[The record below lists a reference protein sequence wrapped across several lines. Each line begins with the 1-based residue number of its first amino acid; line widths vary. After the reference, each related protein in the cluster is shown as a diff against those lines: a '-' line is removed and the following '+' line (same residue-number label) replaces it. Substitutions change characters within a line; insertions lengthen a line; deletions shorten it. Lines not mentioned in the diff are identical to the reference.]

1 MSSDTYNMSKDH
13 PPGAPAPA
21 HHPYLLWGALL
32 VAAAAIVASFFVIQN
47 ARANAD
53 YICTHVIEESGD
65 CANGSWGSWAEVS
78 SSADAASCVMTKVE
92 KRVYTGT
99 RVLRHIVQYLNLRT
113 ACDAGYTQVKHG
125 SSGGSSGFKEGT
137 VISQSSACQIEESRT
152 TRSRAPGPS
161 CDNVTVTPTTEV
173 TSATSDVGELLEQ
186 QAQAGSLEQLNA
198 FRASMIAANIF
209 VKPSRVRG
217 GETTVVKWRGRE
229 VTKCTVVG
237 GNGEQWDGT
246 SGERT
251 SGQIKERTVYTLTCL
266 AFNGT
271 TVTDQAAV
279 DVIPVFQE
287 L

>member
-1 MSSDTYNMSKDH
+1 MSNDTYGTSQDH

-21 HHPYLLWGALL
+21 HHPYLLWGAFLI
-32 VAAAAIVASFFVIQN
+32 AAAAIVASFFVIQN

-78 SSADAASCVMTKVE
+78 SSVDAASCVATKVE

-113 ACDAGYTQVKHG
+113 ACDAGYTQVRHG
-125 SSGGSSGFKEGT
+125 DSGGSSGFIGGT

-161 CDNVTVTPTTEV
+161 CDNVTVISTTEV
-173 TSATSDVGELLEQ
+173 TSATSNVGELLEQ
-186 QAQAGSLEQLNA
+186 QAKANSKEQLNQ
-198 FRASMIAANIF
+198 FRESMIAANIF
-209 VKPSRVRG
+209 VKPPLVRG
-217 GETTVVKWRGRE
+217 GGTTVVKWHGRE
-229 VTKCTVVG
+229 VTECTVVG
-237 GNGEQWDGT
+237 GNGVQWSGT

-251 SGQIKERTVYTLTCL
+251 SAPIKERTVYTLTCL

-279 DVIPVFQE
+279 DIIPVFRE